1 MGDHVHVCVSV
12 PPKLS
17 IAEVVGFVKGKSAIQ
32 IHRKYLG
39 IKQNF
44 TGFHFWSRV
53 YCVSTVGR
61 DEQMIREYIKNQ
73 EVEEQREKAAQLSM
87 FKDPSGSKGGN
98 NSPL

>member
-1 MGDHVHVCVSV
+1 MADHVHVCVSV

-39 IKQNF
+39 RKQNF
-44 TGFHFWSRV
+44 AGFHFWSRG

-61 DEQMIREYIKNQ
+61 DEKTIREYISNQ
-73 EVEEQREKAAQLSM
+73 ESEERREEAAQMNM
-87 FKDPSGSKGGN
+87 FVGPSGSKGGN
-98 NSPL
+98 Q